1 LINQQDTFGLL
12 ISIDNQ
18 TTTPLIDSNM
28 MRLKSGT
35 CTYINLRKTYSKDVP
50 TPYSDCTSLDIFN
63 SIYNSQFVN
72 NKLSVS
78 LHGNQK
84 KIRQMFNCG
93 DTFFNLNLS
102 FLVHSEHLFTILQ
115 EQSHNRKMWMLLA
128 PISSC
133 F

>member
-1 LINQQDTFGLL
+1 VNKNKALFLRIHLKLYKRLFVGDTENELKNLINQQGTFGLL

-72 NKLSVS
+72 YNLSVS
-78 LHGNQK
+78 
-84 KIRQMFNCG
+84 
-93 DTFFNLNLS
+93 
-102 FLVHSEHLFTILQ
+102 
-115 EQSHNRKMWMLLA
+115 
-128 PISSC
+128 
-133 F
+133 